1 MARRIVKLSVEE
13 LRKQALSLKNTL
25 LHLHLKDG
33 RVFLAKP
40 ENLDSEPWHF
50 RNSFGHLLLIY
61 AREISNLDYEISSSC

>member
-33 RVFLAKP
+33 RVFWQDLK
-40 ENLDSEPWHF
+40 
-50 RNSFGHLLLIY
+50 I
-61 AREISNLDYEISSSC
+61 